1 MKIVCMKNSFLIL
14 VLFTVNFCFAQKSV
28 VASGG
33 KAIGTS
39 GTASFSVGLVEYK
52 NPEGNFINDGMQQP
66 YEIQTLGKSDFTT
79 IELVMKVYPNPAIDQ
94 LHLKISEQN
103 LKDYSYKLYDA
114 AGKTLSSEK
123 INLEESSINMK
134 DYINGIYFLDVKSKD
149 KKIKTFKIL
158 KK

>member
-1 MKIVCMKNSFLIL
+1 
-14 VLFTVNFCFAQKSV
+14 
-28 VASGG
+28 
-33 KAIGTS
+33 
-39 GTASFSVGLVEYK
+39 
-52 NPEGNFINDGMQQP
+52 
-66 YEIQTLGKSDFTT
+66 
-79 IELVMKVYPNPAIDQ
+79 MKVYPNPAIDQ